1 MPDHNIS
8 RRQSIRTLA
17 AAMNIGVFVASANPG
32 GRKEPAIRLIVL
44 DVGGTIVEERG
55 DVPKALR
62 QAFANHG
69 LNVTPAEIGELRGA
83 SKREIVRH
91 FVELR
96 APPGAAH
103 REDLIAAIY
112 SDFSRRIIDSYK
124 TVAPI
129 AGAEEAFQKMR
140 GNGLLLATTTGF
152 DREITSS
159 IMTRLGWQ
167 KYFAATISSDDVKK
181 GRPAPFM
188 IFHAMESARVNS
200 VREVVA
206 IGDTPLDLQAGAN
219 AGLRG
224 VIGVLSGA
232 SKAARLREE
241 PHTHILRSI
250 AELPELLRS
259 GF

>member
-1 MPDHNIS
+1 MPDHSIS

-17 AAMNIGVFVASANPG
+17 AATSAGVSVAPANAD
-32 GRKEPAIRLIVL
+32 GRQKPTIRLIVL

-62 QAFANHG
+62 EAFARHA
-69 LNVTPAEIGELRGA
+69 LQVTPAEIGEVRGA

-96 APPGAAH
+96 TAPGAAR
-103 REDLIAAIY
+103 REDLSAAIY
-112 SDFSRRIIDSYK
+112 RDFSRQIIDSYK
-124 TVAPI
+124 TVPPI

-140 GNGLLLATTTGF
+140 RNGLLLATTTGF

-159 IMTRLGWQ
+159 IVTRLGWQ
-167 KYFAATISSDDVKK
+167 KYFVATISSDDVTE

-188 IFHAMESARVNS
+188 IFHAMEAARVNS
-200 VREVVA
+200 VQEVIAV
-206 IGDTPLDLQAGAN
+206 GDTPLDLQAGAN

-232 SKAARLREE
+232 STAARLRQE
-241 PHTHILRSI
+241 PHTHIVQSVRD
-250 AELPELLRS
+250 LPELLRS
-259 GF
+259 A